1 MKKINQLLKFVL
13 ITFLASLVLVGC
25 ASESS
30 DSSSDTESEPTT
42 TEENSEEATSEEAET
57 KDEEADSTSSFDKI
71 VVGTEGTYSP
81 FTYHDDNGDLVGYDV
96 DVARAI
102 AEEMGVEIEFMEVNW
117 EGLLQSID
125 TGQVDAVFNQVGVTE
140 EREEKYLFTDPY
152 LYSYPV
158 LLVHE
163 DNDDITSFEDA
174 EGLTTSLNVSSNY
187 AGIAED
193 YGIEIVPSET
203 FNNDIELLVSGRN
216 DVVINDSV
224 AFADLLKERPDIPVK
239 IAATLDEANIVAAP
253 LKADNEELQAAINEA
268 LAALQE
274 NGKLAEI
281 SQEYLGDDFTQ
292 AQ

>member
-1 MKKINQLLKFVL
+1 MKKINQLVKIIL
-13 ITFLASLVLVGC
+13 ITFLASLILVGC

-42 TEENSEEATSEEAET
+42 TEET
-57 KDEEADSTSSFDKI
+57 DSTASIDKI

-158 LLVHE
+158 LIVHE
-163 DNDDITSFEDA
+163 DNDEITSFEDA

-187 AGIAED
+187 AQIAEE

-239 IAATLDEANIVAAP
+239 VAATLDEANIVAAP

-268 LAALQE
+268 LAALQD

-281 SQEYLGDDFTQ
+281 SQKYLGDDFTQ
-292 AQ
+292 SQ